1 MPALSLPALRQAI
14 ATVAPSRLPE
24 FSSVNLR
31 DATAGHAR
39 DRSPARSGELG
50 ERRYWL
56 RLAAPVMANRRLL
69 PVTAAHDYDDL
80 HHLVDRLSPRQAERL
95 RVLVASDPELASAAQ
110 VEAEGAGEQAGRR
123 LSVIG
128 IWESGQGD
136 LSERHDEIIRGRL
149 KRPA

>member
-1 MPALSLPALRQAI
+1 
-14 ATVAPSRLPE
+14 
-24 FSSVNLR
+24 
-31 DATAGHAR
+31 
-39 DRSPARSGELG
+39 
-50 ERRYWL
+50 
-56 RLAAPVMANRRLL
+56 L

-110 VEAEGAGEQAGRR
+110 PEAGQGEGEQARQRR
-123 LSVIG
+123 LSVVG
-128 IWESGQGD
+128 IWESGRGD